1 MEKMT
6 LAISEFK
13 GEATKWL
20 RNTYTLKL
28 IKFFE
33 LIEYPKFQ
41 DFRDVF
47 LFIYNFNSSYKPK
60 Y

>member
-20 RNTYTLKL
+20 RNTCTLKL

-33 LIEYPKFQ
+33 FKEYP
-41 DFRDVF
+41 
-47 LFIYNFNSSYKPK
+47 
-60 Y
+60 

>member
-13 GEATKWL
+13 GEATIWL
-20 RNTYTLKL
+20 RNTCTLKL

-33 LIEYPKFQ
+33 FKEYPEFQ
-41 DFRDVF
+41 EFQRC
-47 LFIYNFNSSYKPK
+47 LFVYR
-60 Y
+60 

>member
-13 GEATKWL
+13 GEATEWL
-20 RNTYTLKL
+20 RNTCTLKL

-33 LIEYPKFQ
+33 LIEYPGFQ
-41 DFRDVF
+41 EF
-47 LFIYNFNSSYKPK
+47 
-60 Y
+60 

>member
-13 GEATKWL
+13 GEATIWL
-20 RNTYTLKL
+20 RNTCTLKL
-28 IKFFE
+28 IFFFSKN
-33 LIEYPKFQ
+33 IPNFKS
-41 DFRDVF
+41 FRDVF
-47 LFIYNFNSSYKPK
+47 LFIDNFNSSYKPK